1 MSATTKIRRMFA
13 LAGWEID
20 YLVAEAARVL
30 PGLGIEHRNVLYAYS
45 GVRPL
50 TRAGEGVFE
59 GAISRRSIIAD
70 HAAEG
75 VQRLVSVVGGKL
87 TTAAELG
94 RNVAEA
100 VAQQIGR
107 PRARGIAALPETPTS
122 RTVFLPPET
131 QEASPHGLR
140 TASPRSRRI
149 RGLRCLVGPANLNG
163 PP

>member
-1 MSATTKIRRMFA
+1 MFVTPWLDHHIIGTTDVRDDEDPSDVRA
-13 LAGWEID
+13 AGWEID

-94 RNVAEA
+94 ATW
-100 VAQQIGR
+100 
-107 PRARGIAALPETPTS
+107 PRRGAAD
-122 RTVFLPPET
+122 RT
-131 QEASPHGLR
+131 
-140 TASPRSRRI
+140 SPRSRDR
-149 RGLRCLVGPANLNG
+149 RAA
-163 PP
+163 